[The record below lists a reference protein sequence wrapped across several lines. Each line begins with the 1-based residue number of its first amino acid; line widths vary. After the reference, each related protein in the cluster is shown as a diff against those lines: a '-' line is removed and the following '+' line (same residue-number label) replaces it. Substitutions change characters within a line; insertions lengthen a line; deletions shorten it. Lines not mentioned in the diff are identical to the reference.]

1 MSTSKPNWR
10 GSMRRLPAAGA
21 FSSAAAPCTERLPR
35 RLSGARISG
44 ARLSGAL
51 TDFRV
56 WCSGSDVAAFDLFR
70 QRLDQLRHL
79 VEVGIDRERLA
90 EGVQRP
96 LVVAE
101 VLHDHAEPGQRAEMT
116 GLAYQHLL
124 DVLERT
130 GVIVLQ
136 VIDRRPP
143 VPGLDIVRPQLD
155 H

>member
-35 RLSGARISG
+35 RLSGARISGARISG

-101 VLHDHAEPGQRAEMT
+101 
-116 GLAYQHLL
+116 
-124 DVLERT
+124 
-130 GVIVLQ
+130 
-136 VIDRRPP
+136 
-143 VPGLDIVRPQLD
+143 
-155 H
+155 